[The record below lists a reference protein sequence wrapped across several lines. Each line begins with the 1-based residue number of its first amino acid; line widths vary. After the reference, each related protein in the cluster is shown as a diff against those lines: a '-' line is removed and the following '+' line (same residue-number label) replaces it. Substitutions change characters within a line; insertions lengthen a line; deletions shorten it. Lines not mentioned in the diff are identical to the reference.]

1 MHVKLVR
8 SGGFAGLSM
17 EATVDTADLPA
28 DQQGVVSRLLT
39 EDLRQSAVARPG
51 GADQFSYQLE
61 IEQDGRT
68 VRRSWQDPEVHEAVR
83 PLLAALASQAKP
95 VKPAR

>member
-1 MHVKLVR
+1 MQVKLVR
-8 SGGFAGLSM
+8 SGGLAGLSM
-17 EATVDTADLPA
+17 EATVDTDDLPA

-39 EDLRQSAVARPG
+39 EDLRQSTVGRPG

-83 PLLAALASQAKP
+83 PLLSALASRAKP

>member
-1 MHVKLVR
+1 MQVKLVR
-8 SGGFAGLSM
+8 SGGLAGLSM

-39 EDLRQSAVARPG
+39 EDLRRSAVARPG

-61 IEQDGRT
+61 IKQDGRT

-83 PLLAALASQAKP
+83 PLLSALASQAKP
-95 VKPAR
+95 VRHAR